1 MIKQP
6 MKTGRGV
13 SVGVGILLFAA
24 HAAVAERPV
33 PVGESTV
40 TVEYETAAGPVSF
53 QGNRDYL
60 GDAVGPG
67 NATVLGAAPNI
78 AAFNSVN
85 SFGRRTA
92 LANTNPVF
100 ADVLGPEESLVAHA
114 FFKNVPGQTN
124 DAFFSNIVE
133 DGDVT
138 ITVEGIQF
146 DRPVSVVEETFLMH
160 VLWNGDQADQLNPPY
175 INVHNHHT
183 GSASF
188 RDEADFLAGGIFSE
202 FPANTTFGTVAPV
215 FEQIDPSTLGFSI
228 TIPYSM
234 LRHLEDQGQSVPAG
248 LPGPQGFLEPF
259 HFHFE
264 YVVVPEPGT
273 LVLLLGGVL
282 VVRRRARRRGV

>member
-1 MIKQP
+1 M
-6 MKTGRGV
+6 GRGV
-13 SVGVGILLFAA
+13 GVGVLLFAV
-24 HAAVAERPV
+24 HAAVAERPM

-53 QGNRDYL
+53 QGDRNYL

-67 NATVLGAAPNI
+67 DATVLGAAPNI
-78 AAFNSVN
+78 TAFNSVN

-100 ADVLGPEESLVAHA
+100 ADVLGPDESLVTHA
-114 FFKNVPGQTN
+114 FFKNVPGQMN
-124 DAFFSNIVE
+124 DAFFSDIVE

-138 ITVEGIQF
+138 FTVEGIEF
-146 DRPVSVVEETFLMH
+146 NRPVSVVEDTFLMH
-160 VLWNGDQADQLNPPY
+160 LLWNGDQADRLNPPY

-202 FPANTTFGTVAPV
+202 FPSNTTFGTVSPV
-215 FEQIDPSTLGFSI
+215 FEQIDPNTLGFSI

-234 LRHLEDQGQSVPAG
+234 LRHLEDQGQSVPDG
-248 LPGPQGFLEPF
+248 LPAPQGFLEPF
-259 HFHFE
+259 HLHFE
-264 YVVVPEPGT
+264 YVVTPEPGT
-273 LVLLLGGVL
+273 LALLLGAVL
-282 VVRRRARRRGV
+282 VVRRRGRWRGV